1 MFRDELDANLI
12 YVDATDHFLGLL
24 AGVSDPESKRK
35 IIGKEFITV
44 FADEEPK
51 RSKYAFSEPED
62 EKSADTKAKVI
73 LVSKDHGTFED
84 EDSEEAFEEFDL
96 AEYELTPWENF
107 EICSNCS
114 ECETVE
120 ICHRGRKRR

>member
-1 MFRDELDANLI
+1 MNFSTNEKAIIFDQPMVGQIRIEEKLLRPETRPEPSAEL
-12 YVDATDHFLGLL
+12 
-24 AGVSDPESKRK
+24 
-35 IIGKEFITV
+35 TV
-44 FADEEPK
+44 IDQL
-51 RSKYAFSEPED
+51 RSEYTNFETED

-84 EDSEEAFEEFDL
+84 EDSEEAFEEVDL

-114 ECETVE
+114 ECEAVE

>member
-1 MFRDELDANLI
+1 MNFSKKEVTRIPDEPMKWRI
-12 YVDATDHFLGLL
+12 
-24 AGVSDPESKRK
+24 R
-35 IIGKEFITV
+35 I
-44 FADEEPK
+44 DEELLLPK
-51 RSKYAFSEPED
+51 PHPQPSAELTAINRSIDSRSEYAFSEPED

-84 EDSEEAFEEFDL
+84 ENLEEAFEEFDL

-114 ECETVE
+114 ECEAVE

>member
-1 MFRDELDANLI
+1 MNFSKNEPAIIRDKPMEGQIRLDEEL
-12 YVDATDHFLGLL
+12 LL
-24 AGVSDPESKRK
+24 PKPQPQPSAEL
-35 IIGKEFITV
+35 TV

-73 LVSKDHGTFED
+73 LVSRDHGTVED

>member
-1 MFRDELDANLI
+1 MDFSKNEPAIIRDKPIEGQI
-12 YVDATDHFLGLL
+12 
-24 AGVSDPESKRK
+24 R
-35 IIGKEFITV
+35 I
-44 FADEEPK
+44 DEELLLPK
-51 RSKYAFSEPED
+51 TNAHPSESEQLCKAKCSEYAFSEHED
-62 EKSADTKAKVI
+62 EKSADTEAKVI
-73 LVSKDHGTFED
+73 LVSNDHGTFED

-114 ECETVE
+114 ECEAVE

>member
-1 MFRDELDANLI
+1 MNFSTNEKAIIPDEQI
-12 YVDATDHFLGLL
+12 KGRIRV
-24 AGVSDPESKRK
+24 
-35 IIGKEFITV
+35 
-44 FADEEPK
+44 DEELLLPTSQPQPSAELTAIN
-51 RSKYAFSEPED
+51 RSIDSRSEYAFSEPED

-73 LVSKDHGTFED
+73 LVSRDHGTVED

-96 AEYELTPWENF
+96 AEYELTPWENL

-114 ECETVE
+114 ECEAVE

>member
-1 MFRDELDANLI
+1 MNFSKNEPAIIRDKPMEGQIRL
-12 YVDATDHFLGLL
+12 
-24 AGVSDPESKRK
+24 
-35 IIGKEFITV
+35 
-44 FADEEPK
+44 DEELLLPK
-51 RSKYAFSEPED
+51 PQPQPSAELTAINRSIDSRSEYAFSEPED

-73 LVSKDHGTFED
+73 LVSRDHGTVED
-84 EDSEEAFEEFDL
+84 EDSEKAFEEFDL

-114 ECETVE
+114 ECEAVE

>member
-1 MFRDELDANLI
+1 MNFSKKEVARIPDEPIKGLI
-12 YVDATDHFLGLL
+12 C
-24 AGVSDPESKRK
+24 
-35 IIGKEFITV
+35 I
-44 FADEEPK
+44 DEELLLPK
-51 RSKYAFSEPED
+51 TNASPSESEQLCKAKCSEYAFSEPED

-84 EDSEEAFEEFDL
+84 EDSEEAFEEVDL

-114 ECETVE
+114 ECEAVE
-120 ICHRGRKRR
+120 ICHRGRTRR

>member
-1 MFRDELDANLI
+1 MNFSKNEPAIIRDKPSAGQIRVEKELLLTETDAFPSESEQLC
-12 YVDATDHFLGLL
+12 
-24 AGVSDPESKRK
+24 ESKCS
-35 IIGKEFITV
+35 E
-44 FADEEPK
+44 
-51 RSKYAFSEPED
+51 YAFSEPED

-73 LVSKDHGTFED
+73 LVSRDHGTVED

-114 ECETVE
+114 ECEAVE

>member
-1 MFRDELDANLI
+1 MSFSTKEKAI
-12 YVDATDHFLGLL
+12 I
-24 AGVSDPESKRK
+24 SDKQNKGR
-35 IIGKEFITV
+35 IQL
-44 FADEEPK
+44 DEELLLPK
-51 RSKYAFSEPED
+51 PQPQPSAELTAINRSIDSRSEYTIFEPED

-73 LVSKDHGTFED
+73 FVSKEQGAFED
-84 EDSEEAFEEFDL
+84 EGSENVFEEFDL

-114 ECETVE
+114 ECDAIE

>member
-1 MFRDELDANLI
+1 MEGQIRLDEE
-12 YVDATDHFLGLL
+12 LL
-24 AGVSDPESKRK
+24 LPKPQPQPSAEL
-35 IIGKEFITV
+35 TV

-114 ECETVE
+114 ECEAVE